1 MVEQNPRSFVQ
12 ADSAELLA
20 WIIRGRRKRSA
31 YFSAELFVDPAWDI
45 LLDLFLA
52 ELQQRTVTVRELALS
67 SPVPVNVVNRW
78 LEKLERDCWLARKP
92 GPPNSDRR
100 AVGLSAKGTSAM
112 RGWLRDWIE
121 SRTPDAGNQVGDLL
135 ERIERGRRES

>member
-12 ADSAELLA
+12 ADSAEILA

-31 YFSAELFVDPAWDI
+31 FFSVELFVDPAWDI

-52 ELQQRTVTVRELALS
+52 ELQQRTITVRELALS
-67 SPVPVNVVNRW
+67 SPVPARVVNRW
-78 LEKLERDCWLARKP
+78 IEKLERDCWLRRGP
-92 GPPNSDRR
+92 GSSNSDRR
-100 AVGLSAKGTSAM
+100 TVGLSAKGTSAM
-112 RGWLRDWIE
+112 QGWFRDWIE
-121 SRTPDAGNQVGDLL
+121 SRALDAGNQVGDLL